1 MRCCG
6 GCHLTA
12 CSLTFICSPPRAALS
27 RDRAKNAHKKRRDG
41 GAWRH
46 YNTHNSYNT
55 CWWYKNFQGR
65 SARLSAQQ
73 QPTTVQIVVAVG
85 PQQHRIQSTISHQ
98 TSWIL
103 MMLNIIP
110 IVDCSSIKCPAASW
124 SKGICNEFHEEKLL
138 ASSFVSSTACIWKS
152 NQWLKCLQDAQCSM
166 QQLGMLNFYL
176 ARHGKLEGLHCSCIL
191 VELISKATQH
201 RVCGSRI

>member
-1 MRCCG
+1 MKLGRRRNYHKGRAAIRHYANQPEPSDSLPFKLYSVPSRPPVFPVLVRDAVLWWMSLDCMF
-6 GCHLTA
+6 
-12 CSLTFICSPPRAALS
+12 LTFICSPPRAALS

-85 PQQHRIQSTISHQ
+85 PQQHRIQSTIDNKPSD
-98 TSWIL
+98 L
-103 MMLNIIP
+103 LNP
-110 IVDCSSIKCPAASW
+110 D
-124 SKGICNEFHEEKLL
+124 
-138 ASSFVSSTACIWKS
+138 
-152 NQWLKCLQDAQCSM
+152 DAQYNCNYR
-166 QQLGMLNFYL
+166 L
-176 ARHGKLEGLHCSCIL
+176 
-191 VELISKATQH
+191 
-201 RVCGSRI
+201 

>member
-1 MRCCG
+1 MAAFSSVCSLTDNSGIACVCTIEHDRPCPRCWWGMWCCG

-73 QPTTVQIVVAVG
+73 QPTTVQIVVVAVS
-85 PQQHRIQSTISHQ
+85 PQQHRIQSTIDNKPPD
-98 TSWIL
+98 L
-103 MMLNIIP
+103 LNL
-110 IVDCSSIKCPAASW
+110 D
-124 SKGICNEFHEEKLL
+124 
-138 ASSFVSSTACIWKS
+138 
-152 NQWLKCLQDAQCSM
+152 DAQYNCNCR
-166 QQLGMLNFYL
+166 L
-176 ARHGKLEGLHCSCIL
+176 
-191 VELISKATQH
+191 
-201 RVCGSRI
+201 